1 MYGQMMDSQLT
12 LDKILEH
19 ANRIYGHKKIYTK
32 LPDGSFHDYTYR
44 DLYKRV
50 KRLAKAL
57 VGLGIAEGDRVG
69 TFAWNNY
76 QHLELY
82 YAIPGAGAVCHTLN
96 IRLFPEQLAYVV
108 NHGEDKIVFVEGSLL
123 PLFERVV
130 DQITCVEHY
139 VLYNAPRDVQT
150 KLPNVLFYE
159 DLIDGSDEDFEWR
172 STDEKMAMGMCY
184 TSGTTGDPKGALYSH
199 RSMYLHSMASGQA
212 NALGV
217 SERDVVLPVVPQ
229 FHAMAWGLP
238 YACAATGAEVVMPG
252 P

>member
-82 YAIPGAGAVCHTLN
+82 YAIPGAGAVCHSD
-96 IRLFPEQLAYVV
+96 RAARCDGARQLCLACGSDSRRCQSGH
-108 NHGEDKIVFVEGSLL
+108 HGAARAGHSCFWLGLPLVDCRRFGVCGGSVCTGSLAV
-123 PLFERVV
+123 PPQR
-130 DQITCVEHY
+130 
-139 VLYNAPRDVQT
+139 
-150 KLPNVLFYE
+150 
-159 DLIDGSDEDFEWR
+159 
-172 STDEKMAMGMCY
+172 
-184 TSGTTGDPKGALYSH
+184 
-199 RSMYLHSMASGQA
+199 
-212 NALGV
+212 
-217 SERDVVLPVVPQ
+217 PVV
-229 FHAMAWGLP
+229 GRV
-238 YACAATGAEVVMPG
+238 GGEI
-252 P
+252 